1 MTQNETPL
9 DRMARLKQEEE
20 DRVAA
25 LIKRDKGHR
34 IKERERKAAEIDL
47 ENGKTV
53 SIDAAVVEPTP
64 EWLEKGETRSFVPK
78 LEDGT
83 VKTVRAHRRVL
94 TPVVVKLERDGKI
107 TEDQA
112 RAALWYREMYDA
124 SGIEGNCASAGI
136 SLTSGISKSP
146 SGAFGHMAKTE
157 YEAYARQQFRAAR
170 EEVEPGLRRFLDAVA
185 VDDIPL
191 HRAAKFARCRKERA
205 GHHFRQC
212 ANALVRY
219 CEKTK
224 TDLSKPVD
232 YA

>member
-1 MTQNETPL
+1 MTQYENPL

-25 LIKRDKGHR
+25 LIKREKGHR

-83 VKTVRAHRRVL
+83 VKTVRAYRRIL
-94 TPVVVKLERDGKI
+94 TPVVVRLLRDDAI
-107 TEDQA
+107 TLDQA
-112 RAALWYREMYDA
+112 KAALWYREMYEL
-124 SGIEGNCASAGI
+124 SGIEGSVATAGI
-136 SLTSGISKSP
+136 SLTAGISKSP
-146 SGAFGHMAKTE
+146 SGMFGHMARHE
-157 YEAYARQQFRAAR
+157 REAEARMHFRAAR
-170 EEVEPGLRRFLDAVA
+170 EKVPAHLRRFLDAVA
-185 VDDIPL
+185 VDDIPIP
-191 HRAAKFARCRKERA
+191 RAAKFARCRRERA
-205 GHHFRQC
+205 KFFFRQV
-212 ANALVRY
+212 AEILVTY

-224 TDLSKPVD
+224 IDTSGAVD
-232 YA
+232 YL